1 MSTRWTLKLMK
12 SVATAL
18 IVLLLG
24 VANAQAA
31 RGDWTMLGER
41 TVNDRAEYDTIVVGA
56 RKGRFAKL
64 KLAVDNAPI
73 EIKRV
78 TVHFGDGSKQVV
90 ERNMFVGEDRR
101 SPTLDLKGK
110 RRIIEKVVF
119 YYEAKSRG
127 WERAKIDLYG
137 RR

>member
-1 MSTRWTLKLMK
+1 MGTQFSFKLVRTLA
-12 SVATAL
+12 VTAL
-18 IVLLLG
+18 VLLLG
-24 VANAQAA
+24 IANAHAA
-31 RGDWTMLGER
+31 KGDWAMLGER
-41 TVNDRAEYDTIVVGA
+41 TVNDKAEYDTIMVGA

-64 KLAVDNAPI
+64 KLAVDKAPI

-78 TVHFGDGSKQVV
+78 TVHFGDGSKQII

-119 YYEAKSRG
+119 YYEARSRG
-127 WERAKIDLYG
+127 WERAKVDLYG

>member
-1 MSTRWTLKLMK
+1 MSTQLSLKLAK
-12 SVATAL
+12 AFLTAL
-18 IVLLLG
+18 VVLLLG
-24 VANAQAA
+24 AANAYAA

-41 TVNDRAEYDTIVVGA
+41 TVNDKAEYDTIVVGA

-64 KLAVDNAPI
+64 KLAVDDAPV

-78 TVHFGDGSKQVV
+78 TVHFGDGSRQVI

-101 SPTLDLKGK
+101 SPTMDLKGK

-119 YYEAKSRG
+119 YYEARSRG